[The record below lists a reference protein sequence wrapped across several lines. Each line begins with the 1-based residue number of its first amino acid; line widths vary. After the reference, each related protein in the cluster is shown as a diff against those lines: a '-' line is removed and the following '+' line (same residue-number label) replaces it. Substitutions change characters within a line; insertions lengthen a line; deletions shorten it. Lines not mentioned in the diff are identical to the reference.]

1 MDTSIPQKFYGE
13 FLEGIQDSLK
23 QMGFSLNKKEA
34 VASRREQ
41 SWEHAIYFD
50 PIWSPWGVR
59 IDPHFWFREDH
70 IQRIWGEF
78 NDYIKC
84 SDSSTLVIKLWYMC
98 KMTSTNS
105 EIFDISI
112 EDHTSLTIYSQH
124 FIKFMDDLGWEIIN
138 RLNSLNDYDTF
149 INHTNPM
156 NDEFQNRVFHRRYAS
171 PGLIAA
177 KLNHNPQYEF
187 LYEKYLDILIGFNNV
202 DAQAELK
209 ALKAYMDAHSVEEL
223 LSL

>member
-1 MDTSIPQKFYGE
+1 
-13 FLEGIQDSLK
+13 
-23 QMGFSLNKKEA
+23 
-34 VASRREQ
+34 
-41 SWEHAIYFD
+41 
-50 PIWSPWGVR
+50 
-59 IDPHFWFREDH
+59 
-70 IQRIWGEF
+70 
-78 NDYIKC
+78 
-84 SDSSTLVIKLWYMC
+84 LVIKLWDMC

-105 EIFDISI
+105 EIFDIFI
-112 EDHTSLTIYSQH
+112 EDHTSLTIYNQH
-124 FIKFMDDLGWEIIN
+124 FIKFMDGLGWEIIN
-138 RLNSLNDYDTF
+138 RLNSLNDYDAF
-149 INHTNPM
+149 INYTNPM

-187 LYEKYLDILIGFNNV
+187 LYEKYMDILIEFNYV